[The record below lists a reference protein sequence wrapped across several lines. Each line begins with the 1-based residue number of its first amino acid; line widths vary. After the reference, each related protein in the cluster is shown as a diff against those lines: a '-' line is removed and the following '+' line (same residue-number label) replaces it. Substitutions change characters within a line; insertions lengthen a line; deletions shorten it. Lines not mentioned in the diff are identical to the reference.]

1 MNNLAIVSIIIG
13 ILLIVGR
20 APLIFAP
27 AATLRIIRK
36 IVNKKSNLRL
46 LGIPTSLLGVA
57 MITSSLDTNQPFTLI
72 ILIPGCLIVL
82 AGLSEIFITSFI
94 QRIAIYIW
102 SMSKMKARVLGLFS
116 VVLGVGFIYLGLA
129 VF

>member
-13 ILLIVGR
+13 ILLIIGR
-20 APLIFAP
+20 GPLIFAP
-27 AATLRIIRK
+27 AATLRVIRK

-46 LGIPTSLLGVA
+46 LGIPTSLLGVT
-57 MITSSLDTNQPFTLI
+57 MITSSLNSNQPFTLI
-72 ILIPGCLIVL
+72 ILIPGCLILL
-82 AGLSEIFITSFI
+82 AGLSEIFITSSI

-102 SMSKMKARVLGLFS
+102 SMSEMKARVLGLFS